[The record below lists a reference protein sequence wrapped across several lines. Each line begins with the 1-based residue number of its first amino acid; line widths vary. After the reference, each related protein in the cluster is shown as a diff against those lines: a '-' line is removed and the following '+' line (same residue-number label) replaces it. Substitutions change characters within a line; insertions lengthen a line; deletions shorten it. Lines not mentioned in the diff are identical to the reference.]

1 MSIIGWIVVGLIAG
15 GLARWIVK
23 DDRSGCIYTM
33 IVGVLGAMI
42 GGWLM
47 SIIDSNGVDE
57 FSLRSIGVAA
67 IGAVLLLLVLQAD
80 RWAWTEERRLNG
92 NGLHA
97 SCVEAAVDV
106 DDLARGL
113 GEPVGQHCDDGARNR
128 L

>member
-1 MSIIGWIVVGLIAG
+1 MSIIGWIAVGLIAG

-47 SIIDSNGVDE
+47 SMIDSSGVDE

-67 IGAVLLLLVLQAD
+67 IGAVLLLLALQAI
-80 RWAWTEERRLNG
+80 AG
-92 NGLHA
+92 
-97 SCVEAAVDV
+97 
-106 DDLARGL
+106 RG
-113 GEPVGQHCDDGARNR
+113 PRNAG
-128 L
+128 

>member
-47 SIIDSNGVDE
+47 STIDSEGVDE
-57 FSLRSIGVAA
+57 FSLRSVGVAA
-67 IGAVLLLLVLQAD
+67 LGAVLLLLVLQAIAG
-80 RWAWTEERRLNG
+80 RGVRR
-92 NGLHA
+92 
-97 SCVEAAVDV
+97 
-106 DDLARGL
+106 
-113 GEPVGQHCDDGARNR
+113 Q
-128 L
+128 

>member
-67 IGAVLLLLVLQAD
+67 IGAVD
-80 RWAWTEERRLNG
+80 GR
-92 NGLHA
+92 HA
-97 SCVEAAVDV
+97 TGPGGGDATVIDSLAARAQEA
-106 DDLARGL
+106 R
-113 GEPVGQHCDDGARNR
+113 PVS
-128 L
+128 

>member
-1 MSIIGWIVVGLIAG
+1 MSMIGWIAVGLIAG

-47 SIIDSNGVDE
+47 SMIDSSGVDE

-67 IGAVLLLLVLQAD
+67 IGAVLLLLVLQAI
-80 RWAWTEERRLNG
+80 AG
-92 NGLHA
+92 
-97 SCVEAAVDV
+97 
-106 DDLARGL
+106 RG
-113 GEPVGQHCDDGARNR
+113 PRNAG
-128 L
+128 